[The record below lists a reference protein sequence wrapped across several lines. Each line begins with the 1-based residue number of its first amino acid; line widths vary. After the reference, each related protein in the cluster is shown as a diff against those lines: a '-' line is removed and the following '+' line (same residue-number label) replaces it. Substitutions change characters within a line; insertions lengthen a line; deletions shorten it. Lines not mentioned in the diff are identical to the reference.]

1 MSRFHPLLGILAVM
15 AGACA
20 TQPQPGWKSGDP
32 DVGKQVVRDLCSSCH
47 SIWATGDSP
56 NPAAPPLRRVLA
68 NYRPDWLAEDLHNS
82 VAISHAKMP
91 TFYFGEEHEYDIVA
105 YLMTIQEKPAR
116 N

>member
-1 MSRFHPLLGILAVM
+1 MSKFHPFLGILALA

-20 TQPQPGWKSGDP
+20 TEPEPAWKSGNAE
-32 DVGKQVVRDLCSSCH
+32 VGKQVAQDLCSSCH
-47 SIWATGDSP
+47 SVGATGESP
-56 NPAAPPLRRVLA
+56 NAAAPPLRGVLA

-91 TFYFGEEHEYDIVA
+91 TFYFGEEHEYDLVA